1 VFFLI
6 EFLSEIMMLKRR
18 KREGFRNVGVRE
30 TDSLAEH
37 ICITC
42 QIAWVLAAMEGVDV
56 SKCVKMALIHDNGE
70 IRTGDHDWVG
80 QSYLREKEKAELEA
94 LKDQTSVLEKSLGEE
109 MMSLYKEK
117 EEGKTKEAVVVQDA
131 DIIEVLLQAKIYY
144 ESGYR
149 ITKKWIRRI
158 KQSIKTESGK
168 KIVAEMEQSKK
179 DFTDCWW

>member
-1 VFFLI
+1 
-6 EFLSEIMMLKRR
+6 M
-18 KREGFRNVGVRE
+18 
-30 TDSLAEH
+30 
-37 ICITC
+37 
-42 QIAWVLAAMEGVDV
+42 
-56 SKCVKMALIHDNGE
+56 
-70 IRTGDHDWVG
+70 
-80 QSYLREKEKAELEA
+80 REKEKAELEA